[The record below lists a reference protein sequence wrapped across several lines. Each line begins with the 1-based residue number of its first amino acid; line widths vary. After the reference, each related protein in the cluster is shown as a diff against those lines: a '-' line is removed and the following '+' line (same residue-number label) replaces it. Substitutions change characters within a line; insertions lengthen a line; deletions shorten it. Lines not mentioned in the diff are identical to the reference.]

1 MPLICY
7 VNGEFVEAE
16 RAKVSAFDH
25 GFLYGDGIF
34 ESLTARRGR
43 LFKLREHL
51 DRLERSARALRLEL
65 PEPRERIGEIV
76 KQAVRRSDVKDVYI
90 RIIVSR
96 GEGYPVLDPRVVKSP
111 TLAVLLHDPQ
121 PPSATGSSYD
131 VEGGG
136 LRLKTAGVRKV
147 PPASFEPR
155 VKCLNYLNHV
165 LARIEA
171 SESGCDEAI
180 LLDVRGFVAEAP
192 GENIFVVQDGVLRT
206 PRAAHVLDGIT
217 RRTVLEQADREG
229 IRAEEADLTLYD
241 VYTADEAF
249 LTSSFSR
256 VHGVAEVDGRK
267 LTCPGPLTRRL
278 REMISELE
286 RTEGEV
292 ID

>member
-34 ESLTARRGR
+34 ESLTATSGR

-76 KQAVRRSDVKDVYI
+76 KQAVRRSGVKDVYI

-121 PPSATGSSYD
+121 PPSVTGSSYD
-131 VEGGG
+131 VKGGG

-147 PPASFEPR
+147 PPESFEPR

-171 SESGCDEAI
+171 IESGYDEAI

-206 PRAAHVLDGIT
+206 PHAAHVLDGIT
-217 RRTVLEQADREG
+217 RRTVLDLAGREG

-256 VHGVAEVDGRK
+256 VHGVVEVDGRK
-267 LTCPGPLTRRL
+267 IECPGPLTRRL
-278 REMISELE
+278 REMLSELE